1 MGTRVFVGNVSR
13 RVSEQELERF
23 FSQIGDVASVA
34 IPVDRATGEARGF
47 AFVEFRTSNSAEEAM
62 DALDGATL
70 DGRSLR
76 LSWAVEKPGR
86 GAADRTTAPARRPRY
101 ESPDLNI
108 EDDYDSR
115 GSRHSGGR
123 DDYGEKRRGRPRKGG
138 RHGSDRR
145 RGRGTRRVI
154 D

>member
-13 RVSEQELERF
+13 RVSKEELERF
-23 FSQIGDVASVA
+23 FSQVGDVASVT

-47 AFVEFRTSNSAEEAM
+47 AFVEFRTSQGAEAAM

-70 DGRSLR
+70 DGRNLR
-76 LSWAVEKPGR
+76 LSWAVDKPDRGR
-86 GAADRTTAPARRPRY
+86 ADRSAAPVRRPRFEAPEINL
-101 ESPDLNI
+101 ES
-108 EDDYDSR
+108 DYTSGESR
-115 GSRHSGGR
+115 YSGGR